1 MSELLDAMAEPVR
14 PAEILPTPDDKL
26 LALLEEDTD
35 TKVIRD
41 EPVRPID
48 TPDFDPLDP
57 EPDPEPGNGFDPFSN
72 LDAGG
77 DDIAKTVEKTMISLA
92 DLPVETIVDTVDI
105 TLTDVIV
112 RANGLEDYEGKD
124 EDKLFT
130 TDADKKALVKA
141 TKRYLDS
148 QEIKV
153 TPFMG
158 FVITAVIVY
167 GKKFMV
173 ASKLKKLA
181 RRNAELESQ
190 IDETDRENEKLKQI
204 VKDRETEIIRLRM
217 EKEKE
222 KEKNPK
228 KDETAQSDIDTGKEG
243 KR

>member
-1 MSELLDAMAEPVR
+1 MSELLDSLAEPTR
-14 PAEILPTPDDKL
+14 PAEILPTPNDKL
-26 LALLEEDTD
+26 LALLAEDTA

-41 EPVRPID
+41 EPIRPVD

-57 EPDPEPGNGFDPFSN
+57 EPDPEPGNGFNPFASP
-72 LDAGG
+72 DGGG
-77 DDIAKTVEKTMISLA
+77 DDDIEKTVEKTMISLA
-92 DLPVETIVDTVDI
+92 DLPVETIVDTVDV
-105 TLTDVIV
+105 TLTDVII

-130 TDADKKALVKA
+130 SDADKKALVKA

-158 FVITAVIVY
+158 LLITLIIVY
-167 GKKFMV
+167 GKKFMF
-173 ASKLKKLA
+173 ASKFKKLA

-190 IDETDRENEKLKQI
+190 VDETDRENQALKRI
-204 VKDRETEIIRLRM
+204 VKEREAEIIRLRQ
-217 EKEKE
+217 EKE

-228 KDETAQSDIDTGKEG
+228 KDEATQSDIAVGKEG

>member
-1 MSELLDAMAEPVR
+1 MSELLDAMAEPSR
-14 PAEILPTPDDKL
+14 PAEVLPTPNDKL
-26 LALLEEDTD
+26 LALLEEDTAV
-35 TKVIRD
+35 KVIRD
-41 EPVRPID
+41 EPIKPVD
-48 TPDFDPLDP
+48 TPDFDPLTP
-57 EPDPEPGNGFDPFSN
+57 EPEPEPAPEPGNPFGSFGA
-72 LDAGG
+72 DG
-77 DDIAKTVEKTMISLA
+77 DIEKVMISLA
-92 DLPVETIVDTVDI
+92 DLPVETIVDTIDI

-130 TDADKKALVKA
+130 TDADKRALVKA
-141 TKRYLDS
+141 TERYLAS

-153 TPFMG
+153 TPL
-158 FVITAVIVY
+158 TALLLTAAIVY
-167 GKKFMV
+167 GKKFMF

-222 KEKNPK
+222 KEKERKP
-228 KDETAQSDIDTGKEG
+228 KDETAQGDIDTGKEG

>member
-1 MSELLDAMAEPVR
+1 MSELLDAMAEPSR
-14 PAEILPTPDDKL
+14 PAEVLPTPDDKL
-26 LALLEEDTD
+26 LALLEEDTAV
-35 TKVIRD
+35 KVIRD
-41 EPVRPID
+41 EPIEPVD

-57 EPDPEPGNGFDPFSN
+57 EPEPAPEPGNPFGSFGA
-72 LDAGG
+72 DG
-77 DDIAKTVEKTMISLA
+77 DIEKAMISLA
-92 DLPVETIVDTVDI
+92 DLPVETIVDTVDV

-130 TDADKKALVKA
+130 TDADKKALVKD

-153 TPFMG
+153 TPLTG
-158 FVITAVIVY
+158 LLITAVIVY
-167 GKKFMV
+167 GKKFMF

-222 KEKNPK
+222 KERKP
-228 KDETAQSDIDTGKEG
+228 KDETAQGDIDTGKEG